1 MALKTAKPKKPNGR
15 PRAEFS
21 QATFESLCSIQCT
34 LSEIAGVMRVSE
46 DTVERRCKEHYGETF
61 AEIYKKLS
69 AVGKSSLRR
78 TQFKMAERNTA
89 MAIWLGKQYLG
100 QSDKQEW
107 STKDGRPLTTERVRE
122 MSPQEAYE
130 YAKEHGLI

>member
-1 MALKTAKPKKPNGR
+1 
-15 PRAEFS
+15 
-21 QATFESLCSIQCT
+21 
-34 LSEIAGVMRVSE
+34 MRVSE